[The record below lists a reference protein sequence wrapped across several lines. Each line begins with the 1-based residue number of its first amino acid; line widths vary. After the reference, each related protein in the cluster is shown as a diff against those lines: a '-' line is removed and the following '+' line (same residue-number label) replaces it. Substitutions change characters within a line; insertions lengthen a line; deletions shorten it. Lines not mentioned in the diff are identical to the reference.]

1 MHYFLDNLITNISL
15 FFDNSRKY
23 IAMAFQYN
31 PQKQS
36 FKGIPYKGILFGAI
50 SFSGYYRFVVISDLY
65 ASAIP
70 ILEGSIN

>member
-1 MHYFLDNLITNISL
+1 
-15 FFDNSRKY
+15 
-23 IAMAFQYN
+23 MAFQYN